1 MENLEIEKLDKELI
15 EIIKDF
21 FPKVK
26 NYIPQYEEYTKN
38 KDEKEICRS
47 FYRSLSLTDCDED
60 VLSHEI
66 NLFNKTYNITDNSV
80 FRKLYIIVFF
90 FRYSSYFERFKS
102 SLVIKNGKPTLSSLF
117 KKTSED
123 NISKD
128 LVEYLSL
135 RYVLLNDFLASHKS
149 YEDEDEYK
157 NCDIEVQLWIDE
169 TSIKLKEYDEEKGML
184 KNILESDEFGIDTE
198 KLKFD
203 KFSRLK
209 LSLLNS
215 KTDINFYIDR
225 ETIINLINDKIELF
239 EFENPVNSRPIKS
252 GDIGNYIPF
261 KKTELEKIIEYFRK
275 EKRKNNFLSR
285 KKLES
290 SISEIV
296 TQILQYINIENK
308 NLSELRYDL
317 LSLMGWVPNDET
329 TSQFYKKEKK
339 SKEMYPHN
347 KIRRGFINKIF
358 Y

>member
-1 MENLEIEKLDKELI
+1 MEIIMENLEIEKLDKELI

-203 KFSRLK
+203 KK
-209 LSLLNS
+209 
-215 KTDINFYIDR
+215 
-225 ETIINLINDKIELF
+225 
-239 EFENPVNSRPIKS
+239 
-252 GDIGNYIPF
+252 
-261 KKTELEKIIEYFRK
+261 
-275 EKRKNNFLSR
+275 
-285 KKLES
+285 
-290 SISEIV
+290 
-296 TQILQYINIENK
+296 
-308 NLSELRYDL
+308 
-317 LSLMGWVPNDET
+317 
-329 TSQFYKKEKK
+329 
-339 SKEMYPHN
+339 
-347 KIRRGFINKIF
+347 
-358 Y
+358 

>member
-1 MENLEIEKLDKELI
+1 
-15 EIIKDF
+15 
-21 FPKVK
+21 
-26 NYIPQYEEYTKN
+26 
-38 KDEKEICRS
+38 
-47 FYRSLSLTDCDED
+47 
-60 VLSHEI
+60 
-66 NLFNKTYNITDNSV
+66 
-80 FRKLYIIVFF
+80 
-90 FRYSSYFERFKS
+90 
-102 SLVIKNGKPTLSSLF
+102 
-117 KKTSED
+117 
-123 NISKD
+123 
-128 LVEYLSL
+128 
-135 RYVLLNDFLASHKS
+135 
-149 YEDEDEYK
+149 
-157 NCDIEVQLWIDE
+157 
-169 TSIKLKEYDEEKGML
+169 LKEYDEEKGML

-275 EKRKNNFLSR
+275 EKRKKNFLSR